1 MNIKTLTFTF
11 LISILS
17 LVASAQEITLFPGF
31 LGYKYYQ
38 DNTQISKA
46 DVKNLMSTDAHANK
60 YWKKSVNHQAI
71 GAVLLGA
78 ELGLALWST
87 QKITQGDERI
97 WPLIGVLATGA
108 TSIGFSLSS
117 IRMKRKAIL
126 TYNENKDMGSLK
138 LGLNPNGL
146 GLVYQW

>member
-1 MNIKTLTFTF
+1 MNIITLTFTF

-38 DNTQISKA
+38 DSNQISKA
-46 DVKNLMSTDAHANK
+46 EVKSLMRQDARANK

-71 GAVLLGA
+71 GIVLLGA
-78 ELGLALWST
+78 ELGLGIWQIQRLL
-87 QKITQGDERI
+87 QGDDQI
-97 WPLIGVLATGA
+97 GPLIGVLATGA
-108 TSIGFSLSS
+108 ASIGFSLSANK
-117 IRMKRKAIL
+117 MKRKAIL

-138 LGLNPNGL
+138 LGPTPNGL